1 MGPKK
6 TMMRIR
12 TLKCPEHLKA
22 SSVSSIQYA
31 LARQSSEAVNSAGSK
46 TDWEVLDLPLNDLDE
61 LEQVNYTL

>member
-6 TMMRIR
+6 TMMRIW
-12 TLKCPEHLKA
+12 TLKCLEHLKA
-22 SSVSSIQYA
+22 SRVSDIQYA

-46 TDWEVLDLPLNDLDE
+46 TDCEMLDLPLNDLDE